1 MSEIKGFVNIIKPT
15 GMTSSDVVCKI
26 KKILHMKK
34 VGHLGTL
41 DPAASGVLPVAVGRA
56 TKFFDFFLSKD
67 KKYTAVVKFGI
78 STDTLDSFGNITK
91 IDNGVNVDENQI
103 LSVIQSFIGKIEQ
116 YPPKFS
122 ALKVNGKKAY
132 ELARDGVEFELS
144 PRKITIYDIKLR
156 QKIND
161 NTFIFDVHCSAGT
174 YIRTLFA
181 DIAEKIGTV
190 AFVPVIIRTKS
201 GAFEMKNAMTI
212 EEFENSKSV
221 LNIEDIFSDFEIV
234 EIGENLA
241 KKVLN
246 GVLLSVEELNN
257 ENVKSKPFL
266 IKYNDEIV
274 GLYENFKGKIKPI
287 AFVYDK
293 D

>member
-15 GMTSSDVVCKI
+15 GMTSSDVVCKV

-41 DPAASGVLPVAVGRA
+41 DPAASGVLPVAVGKA
-56 TKFFDFFLSKD
+56 TKFFDYFLSKD

-91 IDNGVNVDENQI
+91 IENNVNIDKNKI
-103 LSVIQSFIGKIEQ
+103 LSVLNSFIGEIEQ

-122 ALKVNGKKAY
+122 ALKIGGKKAY
-132 ELARDGVEFELS
+132 ELARDGVEFELK
-144 PRKITIYDIKLR
+144 PRKISIFDIRLR
-156 QKIND
+156 EKIND

-181 DIAEKIGTV
+181 DIAEKMGTI

-201 GAFEMKNAMTI
+201 GAFEMKKAMTL
-212 EEFENSKSV
+212 EEFEKSKTI
-221 LNIEDIFSDFEIV
+221 LKIEDIFSDFEIV

-246 GVLLSVEELNN
+246 GVALLSEEINK
-257 ENVKSKPFL
+257 ENVLTKPFL
-266 IKYNDEIV
+266 IKYNNEIV
-274 GLYENFKGKIKPI
+274 GLYENQKGKIKPI
-287 AFVYDK
+287 AFVYDNN
-293 D
+293 

>member
-15 GMTSSDVVCKI
+15 GMTSSDVVCKV

-41 DPAASGVLPVAVGRA
+41 DPAASGVLPVAVGKA
-56 TKFFDFFLSKD
+56 TKFFDYFLSKD

-91 IDNGVNVDENQI
+91 IENNVNIDKNKI
-103 LSVIQSFIGKIEQ
+103 LSVLNSFIGEIEQ

-122 ALKVNGKKAY
+122 ALKIGGKKAY
-132 ELARDGVEFELS
+132 ELARDGVEFELK
-144 PRKITIYDIKLR
+144 PRKISIFDIRLR
-156 QKIND
+156 EKIND

-181 DIAEKIGTV
+181 DIAEKMGTI

-201 GAFEMKNAMTI
+201 GAFEMKKAMTL
-212 EEFENSKSV
+212 EEFEKSKTI
-221 LNIEDIFSDFEIV
+221 LKIEDIFSDFEIV

-246 GVLLSVEELNN
+246 GVALLSEEINK
-257 ENVKSKPFL
+257 ENVLTKPFL
-266 IKYNDEIV
+266 IKYNNEIV
-274 GLYENFKGKIKPI
+274 GLYENQKGKIKPI
-287 AFVYDK
+287 AFVYDN